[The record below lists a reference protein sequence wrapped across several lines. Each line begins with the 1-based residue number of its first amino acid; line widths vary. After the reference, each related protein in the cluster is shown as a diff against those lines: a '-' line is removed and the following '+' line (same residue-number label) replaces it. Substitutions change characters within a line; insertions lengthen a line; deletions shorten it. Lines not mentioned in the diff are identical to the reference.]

1 MLCLGPKK
9 SLSSPRL
16 KLTAQGMAQCTN
28 NQSQMWHHSA
38 IQAPQAVWRRY
49 ITMYLAI
56 QNVIEARKNDV
67 LKWIWLF
74 NSNVGDEN
82 MWADVKIKVANFF
95 TKGCP

>member
-1 MLCLGPKK
+1 MLVSEKEFVVTK
-9 SLSSPRL
+9 AF
-16 KLTAQGMAQCTN
+16 KLMAQGMAQCTN
-28 NQSQMWHHSA
+28 DQSRVWHHSA

-74 NSNVGDEN
+74 NTNVGDEN